1 MCICHNALKVS
12 KHLTKTFFFPETNKN
27 CIVNK
32 LFASRTIIFYTVAEV
47 ILQFFHYIIPEK
59 QDTRRAMCKT
69 CRLAFFVEIN
79 LEVNFF
85 PKNRRVPKIPKGII
99 RSLILKKLSIPGFEL
114 INLASHAWSFPTG
127 VHGKKVK
134 KSFICRFFS
143 GRFCQE
149 MSRL

>member
-1 MCICHNALKVS
+1 MCIFHNALKVS

-85 PKNRRVPKIPKGII
+85 SKKSQSAENPQRDHSISCFEKIVNPGI
-99 RSLILKKLSIPGFEL
+99 RAYQPCFTCLVF
-114 INLASHAWSFPTG
+114 SHWRAQ
-127 VHGKKVK
+127 KKVK
-134 KSFICRFFS
+134 KSFLCWFFR